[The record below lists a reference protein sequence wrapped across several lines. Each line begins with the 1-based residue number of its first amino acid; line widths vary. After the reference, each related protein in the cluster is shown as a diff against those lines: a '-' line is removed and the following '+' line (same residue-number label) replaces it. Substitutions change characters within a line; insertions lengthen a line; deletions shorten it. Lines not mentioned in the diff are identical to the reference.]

1 MQTNRA
7 VRTTHQ
13 PSPPASPRRYPG
25 RVVTNS
31 EDPDGPAELP
41 EGELE
46 AEAGEESQAG
56 DPGQQQSR
64 EEDHQLLR
72 QAQAGEERAFEA
84 LVRKHQARA
93 WRAARNLVGND
104 EDAADLTQEAFVR
117 VFRNLSGFDFQHSF
131 TTWLYRI
138 VTNLA
143 IDHLRRRRP
152 VWSTA
157 AQGEEGGEQ
166 ELLDGRVASPAEG
179 LESGE
184 LALEVKACMDALA
197 PHFQS
202 VLMLREIEGLPCNQ
216 IAEIVGATHVTVR
229 WRLHRGRKLFQ
240 EEWERRARLR
250 EQTGRASGER
260 ANTGPGPDV
269 RKAEEEGLR

>member
-1 MQTNRA
+1 
-7 VRTTHQ
+7 
-13 PSPPASPRRYPG
+13 
-25 RVVTNS
+25 VTND
-31 EDPDGPAELP
+31 EDPDPPEQPP
-41 EGELE
+41 EGAPEPE
-46 AEAGEESQAG
+46 PIEDAQGS
-56 DPGQQQSR
+56 DPQLQVSR

-72 QAQAGEERAFEA
+72 RAQSGEERAFEA
-84 LVRKHQARA
+84 LVHKHQARA

-104 EDAADLTQEAFVR
+104 EDATDLAQEAFVR

-157 AQGEEGGEQ
+157 AQGEDEGQ
-166 ELLDGRVASPAEG
+166 QDLVDARVVSPADG
-179 LESGE
+179 LEKGE
-184 LALEVKACMDALA
+184 LALEVKACLDALA

-202 VLMLREIEGLPCNQ
+202 VLVLREMEGLPCNQ
-216 IAEIVGATHVTVR
+216 IAQIVGATHVTVR

-250 EQTGRASGER
+250 EQTGRASAER
-260 ANTGPGPDV
+260 TNSDPGPDV
-269 RKAEEEGLR
+269 RGAEEEGLR